1 MPRETWIGFPF
12 TQKDGKEWEQG
23 LSESSGNKATG
34 SLRVSDLVSLGP
46 TFLEADA
53 LPLPAQVVT
62 GSCAIL
68 GVCLAWSVPW
78 RGHSPGE
85 SVIPGTSRTVEQ
97 SFHLRA

>member
-1 MPRETWIGFPF
+1 MGAGAFRIFWKQSHRP
-12 TQKDGKEWEQG
+12 
-23 LSESSGNKATG
+23 SESFG
-34 SLRVSDLVSLGP
+34 LVSLGP

-53 LPLPAQVVT
+53 LPLPAQEVT

-68 GVCLAWSVPW
+68 GVRLAWSVPW
-78 RGHSPGE
+78 CGHSPGE